1 MNAPDT
7 HQALTE
13 GQTIQWYRVDR
24 VLGRGGFGITYLATD
39 NNLDHRVAIK
49 EYLPAPLVQ
58 RRADKSLWPVS
69 EASELQYQEGLK
81 RFLTEAR
88 TLVKFRHP
96 NIVRVMAVFE
106 ANNTAY
112 LVMEYEEGERFKES
126 VTASGGIDEPRLK
139 NLILSVIDGLD
150 QVHQHGFIHRD
161 IKPVNLIIRNDGSPV
176 LLDFGATRVADGEG
190 GGKHTSFVSVGYTP
204 LEQYQEG
211 ENLSVGP
218 WTDIYS
224 LGATLYYAISG
235 ETPVSA
241 VGRLAAL
248 VKKSPDPLVAATEIG
263 HGRYSEEFLEAIDW
277 ALQFKIADRPQ
288 NLAEWRQAIQPSLAV
303 RRTQAVMPKA
313 AAARKLMA
321 KDRATQQ
328 SPALRYLFA
337 GVGIVLLGVASVIGY
352 GYLENQSNQ
361 QEFTQLVEKA
371 DSAFDEGKY
380 LQSARPLYL
389 RVLEAEPE
397 NSHAK
402 QRLQRINAL
411 LESDIRAQM
420 AKADYTVAEKLTS
433 QYAEFEPQ
441 RAATLDAERQKLQ
454 QDSRDEARFSK
465 VEQQIDAGE
474 HNSALQALA
483 QMEQDGLDQS
493 RIAILESR
501 VRAKIR
507 QQQQREKQLEQER
520 LQREQSRIDTARRV
534 EEANERQRQR
544 RRDYQ
549 QYISSARW
557 ALQNDNIPSA
567 RKWLDSA
574 RSMQISDAALSE
586 LETRLQAAEEAE
598 EKPLTSYEIS
608 YASGQFNALK
618 RAVESKN
625 RAAINELITPG
636 SNKVR
641 LFETLFDRYTQI
653 TVRIVDVEPQ
663 LNPKRVTAVLR
674 IDKMALPNGDVVF
687 PSASYRD
694 SELAIERQRYSW
706 SAINW

>member
-1 MNAPDT
+1 MNTPEI
-7 HQALTE
+7 HHALTE

-49 EYLPAPLVQ
+49 EYLPVELVQ
-58 RRADKSLWPVS
+58 RHADKSLWPVS
-69 EASELQYQEGLK
+69 EASEAQYREGLE

-126 VTASGGIDEPRLK
+126 VTRAGGVDEQQLK
-139 NLILSVIDGLD
+139 HLILSIIDGLE

-161 IKPVNLIIRNDGSPV
+161 IKPVNLIIRNDSSPV

-218 WTDIYS
+218 WTDIYA
-224 LGATLYYAISG
+224 LGATLYFAISG

-248 VKKSPDPLVAATEIG
+248 VKKSPDPLIAATEIG
-263 HGRYSEEFLEAIDW
+263 HGRYSDDFLEAIDW
-277 ALQFKIADRPQ
+277 ALQFKIEDRPQ
-288 NLAEWRQAIQPSLAV
+288 NLAQWRQAIQPSRIAQKKPLARPGTPRLAPQKPV
-303 RRTQAVMPKA
+303 KKSAGKRYLVAVLTIAALGA
-313 AAARKLMA
+313 AAVAGYRYMQ
-321 KDRATQQ
+321 DQ
-328 SPALRYLFA
+328 SLT
-337 GVGIVLLGVASVIGY
+337 
-352 GYLENQSNQ
+352 
-361 QEFTQLVEKA
+361 QEFNQLVENA
-371 DSAFDEGKY
+371 DDAFDQGSY
-380 LQSARPLYL
+380 LDSARPLYL
-389 RVLEAEPE
+389 QVLETQPG
-397 NSHAK
+397 NQHA
-402 QRLQRINAL
+402 QQQLQRINEAL
-411 LESDIRAQM
+411 EADIKTQLAGSNFTD
-420 AKADYTVAEKLTS
+420 ADKLIDAYS
-433 QYAEFEPQ
+433 KVEPQ
-441 RAATLDAERQKLQ
+441 RAAGLAADLQ
-454 QDSRDEARFSK
+454 QRQQDAASEARFAA
-465 VEQQIDAGE
+465 VQQQINDGE
-474 HNSALQALA
+474 NNAALQALA
-483 QMEQDGLDQS
+483 QMKSAGLDS
-493 RIAILESR
+493 ARISTLESR
-501 VRAKIR
+501 VRTTIR
-507 QQQQREKQLEQER
+507 EQQQQQAQWAREEAE
-520 LQREQSRIDTARRV
+520 REQTRLDTARRV
-534 EEANERQRQR
+534 AEANERQRQR

-557 ALQNDNIPSA
+557 ALQNDNITGA

-574 RSMQISDAALSE
+574 RSTQISDSALTA
-586 LETRLQAAEEAE
+586 LETRLAAAEEAAE
-598 EKPLTSYEIS
+598 TPLTNYELS
-608 YASGQFNALK
+608 YARGQFNALK
-618 RAVESKN
+618 RAIESQN
-625 RAAINELITPG
+625 RAAINELITPD
-636 SNKVR
+636 SNKLR

-653 TVRIVDVEPQ
+653 TVRIVDVESQ

-674 IDKMALPNGDVVF
+674 IDKMALPNGDVVY

>member
-1 MNAPDT
+1 MNTTDI

-49 EYLPAPLVQ
+49 EYLPIELVQ
-58 RRADKSLWPVS
+58 RHADKSLWPVS
-69 EASELQYQEGLK
+69 EASKAQYREGLE

-126 VTASGGIDEPRLK
+126 VSREGGVGEQQLK
-139 NLILSVIDGLD
+139 QLILSIIDGLE

-176 LLDFGATRVADGEG
+176 LLDFGATRVADGES

-218 WTDIYS
+218 WTDIYA
-224 LGATLYYAISG
+224 LGATLYFAISG

-248 VKKSPDPLVAATEIG
+248 VKKSPDPLIAATEIG
-263 HGRYSEEFLEAIDW
+263 HGRYSNEFLEAIDW
-277 ALQFKIADRPQ
+277 ALQFKIEDRPQ
-288 NLAEWRQAIQPSLAV
+288 NLAQWRQAIQPSLIAQKKSLARSESSPLTPHKQAKKSAV
-303 RRTQAVMPKA
+303 RRYLVAMLSIAACCVIAVAGYRYMQ
-313 AAARKLMA
+313 
-321 KDRATQQ
+321 DQSRA
-328 SPALRYLFA
+328 
-337 GVGIVLLGVASVIGY
+337 
-352 GYLENQSNQ
+352 
-361 QEFTQLVEKA
+361 QEFNQLVENA
-371 DSAFDEGKY
+371 DDAFDRGNY
-380 LQSARPLYL
+380 LNSARPLYL
-389 RVLEAEPE
+389 ALLEKQPG
-397 NSHAK
+397 NQHAQ
-402 QRLQRINAL
+402 QRLQRINDAL
-411 LESDIRAQM
+411 EADIKAQLVSSNF
-420 AKADYTVAEKLTS
+420 AAADTLIETYREV
-433 QYAEFEPQ
+433 EPQ
-441 RAATLDAERQKLQ
+441 RAALLAADLQ
-454 QDSRDEARFSK
+454 QYQQDAVSEARFAA
-465 VEQQIDAGE
+465 VQQQIDDGDNNA
-474 HNSALQALA
+474 ALQVLA
-483 QMEQDGLDQS
+483 QMKSAGLDS
-493 RIAILESR
+493 ERISTLERR
-501 VRAKIR
+501 VRITIR
-507 QQQQREKQLEQER
+507 EQQQQQAQWAREEAA
-520 LQREQSRIDTARRV
+520 REQTRLDTARRV
-534 EEANERQRQR
+534 AEANERQRQR

-557 ALQNDNIPSA
+557 ALQSNNISGA

-574 RSMQISDAALSE
+574 RSTQISDSALTE
-586 LETRLQAAEEAE
+586 LETRLAAAEEAA
-598 EKPLTSYEIS
+598 EKPLTNYELS
-608 YASGQFNALK
+608 YARGQFNALK
-618 RAVESKN
+618 RAIESQN
-625 RAAINELITPG
+625 RAAINELITPD
-636 SNKVR
+636 SSKLR
-641 LFETLFDRYTQI
+641 LFETLFDRYTQLTI
-653 TVRIVDVEPQ
+653 RIIDVESQ

-674 IDKMALPNGDVVF
+674 IDKMALPNGDVVY

-694 SELAIERQRYSW
+694 SELTIERQRYSW